1 MKTVMRTVATAVAAL
16 GSLALSSVALA
27 TNGYFTHGVGAESK
41 GMAGTGVGSN
51 GFSGPIIVASNPALG
66 VFASDSWEAGL
77 SIFSPRRSYVA
88 GDSQLNGQLGSFS
101 LAPASATGQI
111 DSSSEYFPI
120 PYVAKNWRLDNDR
133 AVTFVFYGRG
143 GMNTDWDSTA
153 ASATSAFCDPTGQQA
168 VVSGPG
174 PFCAG
179 EAGVDLSQ
187 AFVSLNYAGR
197 SGDNFAWGIGP
208 VFAIQAFEATGVASF
223 TPITKSFYENL
234 INTGQPGPVQNLSN
248 NGHDFSYGLGIAGG
262 IWFGLTD
269 SIGLGLA
276 YQSKMSMS
284 SFDDYSDLFAEGG
297 GFDIPSS
304 IKVGVSF
311 GGNGAFR
318 VNVDAEHTMYSDV
331 ASINN
336 PMLNILGCPTTQSP
350 QNPNPNDPEG
360 CLGGARGAG
369 FGWEDMTTFKV
380 GVEWTTSDS
389 NTFRIG
395 ASYGEQPIQ
404 SADVLF
410 NILAPGVMEQH
421 YTIGWTHRNQ
431 RGGAWTASFMYA
443 PESSVVGPNFF
454 DPTQTIELK
463 MDQLE
468 FEVAYRW

>member
-1 MKTVMRTVATAVAAL
+1 MKSVKRLVATAVAAL
-16 GSLALSSVALA
+16 VSLALSSVAPA

-41 GMAGTGVGSN
+41 GMAGTGIGSN

-66 VFASDSWEAGL
+66 VFADDAWEAGL
-77 SIFSPRRSYVA
+77 SIFSPRRSYEAIGPGA
-88 GDSQLNGQLGSFS
+88 GGQMGTFS
-101 LAPASATGQI
+101 LTPGKI

-120 PYVAKNWRLDNDR
+120 PYVARNWRLDDDR

-143 GMNTDWDSTA
+143 GMNTDWDSAA
-153 ASATSAFCDPTGQQA
+153 ASATSMFCDPTGQA
-168 VVSGPG
+168 IVTGPG

-197 SGDNFAWGIGP
+197 SGDNFSWGIGP

-223 TPITKSFYENL
+223 TPITQSFYENL
-234 INTGQPGPVQNLSN
+234 IATGQPGPVQNLSN
-248 NGHDFSYGLGIAGG
+248 NGHEFSYGLGIAGG
-262 IWFGLTD
+262 VWFGLTD

-276 YQSKMSMS
+276 YQSRISMS
-284 SFDDYSDLFAEGG
+284 SLDDYSDLFAEGG

-304 IKVGVSF
+304 IKAGVSF
-311 GGNGAFR
+311 GGESAWR
-318 VNVDAEHTMYSDV
+318 VNLDVEHTLFSEVDSV
-331 ASINN
+331 GN
-336 PMLNILGCPTTQSP
+336 PMMNILGCPTTQSP

-380 GVEWTTSDS
+380 GVEWTASEA

-421 YTIGWTHRNQ
+421 YTLGWTHRTQ
-431 RGGAWTASFMYA
+431 RGSAWTASFMYA

-454 DPTQTIELK
+454 DPFQQIELT

-468 FEVAYRW
+468 FEVSFRW

>member
-1 MKTVMRTVATAVAAL
+1 MKSVLRTAARSSVVL

-41 GMAGTGVGSN
+41 GMAGAGVGSRA
-51 GFSGPIIVASNPALG
+51 FSGPIIVASNPALG

-88 GDSQLNGQLGSFS
+88 SSSQLNGGIIGDVASF
-101 LAPASATGQI
+101 TVGEGQV

-120 PYVAKNWRLDNDR
+120 PYLAKNWKLDNDR

-153 ASATSAFCDPTGQQA
+153 ASATSLFCDPTGQA
-168 VVSGPG
+168 PATGPG

-179 EAGVDLSQ
+179 EAGVNLSQ
-187 AFVSLNYAGR
+187 AFMSLNYAGR
-197 SGDNFAWGIGP
+197 SGDNFSWGIGP
-208 VFAIQAFEATGVASF
+208 VIAVQAFEAKGVASF
-223 TPITKSFYENL
+223 TPITKSFYQNL
-234 INTGQPGPVQNLSN
+234 LATGPGPVDSLSN
-248 NGHDFSYGLGIAGG
+248 NGHDYSYGLGVSGG
-262 IWFGLTD
+262 IWFGFTD
-269 SIGLGLA
+269 NISVGLA

-284 SFDDYSDLFAEGG
+284 SFDKYSDLFAEGG
-297 GFDIPSS
+297 GFDIPPSA
-304 IKVGVSF
+304 KLGVSF
-311 GGNGAFR
+311 GGAGPLR
-318 VNVDAEHTMYSDV
+318 LHIDVEHTMYSEV

-336 PMLNILGCPTTQSP
+336 PMINILGCPTTASS
-350 QNPNPNDPEG
+350 QNPNPNDPES

-369 FGWEDMTTFKV
+369 FGWEDMTTAKV
-380 GVEWTTSDS
+380 GFEWATSDS
-389 NTFRIG
+389 NTFRLG
-395 ASYGEQPIQ
+395 ASFGEQPIQ

-421 YTIGWTHRNQ
+421 YTVGWTHTTQ
-431 RGGAWTASFMYA
+431 RGSAWTASFMYA

-463 MDQLE
+463 MDQME
-468 FEVAYRW
+468 FEVAFRW